1 MCVESNGA
9 KLSGNKVG
17 GKVGVNRPGV
27 PPNLPSLSAQLSARS
42 SDRTV
47 ELRLV
52 SQPEEQHRA
61 RYQTEGSRGA
71 VKDRTGTGHPT
82 VKVHSCLYTVHCK
95 SVNINEFNNAIHA
108 VIYTIYNAAYYSCK
122 AF

>member
-1 MCVESNGA
+1 MEGSGG
-9 KLSGNKVG
+9 KLSGSKVG
-17 GKVGVNRPGV
+17 GKVGGVSRPGV

-71 VKDRTGTGHPT
+71 VKDRAGTGHPT
-82 VKVHSCLYTVHCK
+82 VKVHLSCLL
-95 SVNINEFNNAIHA
+95 
-108 VIYTIYNAAYYSCK
+108 
-122 AF
+122 